1 MTRKATNSVSLVV
14 QYTYGATERLPTREQ
29 VRRWVCAAALH
40 PLQVTVRFV
49 SAREGRELNHRF
61 RHKDYATNVLTFPYG
76 HASEGTVS
84 GDIAVCESVI
94 VKEARAQRKSTHH
107 HFAHIIVHGVLHL
120 QGYDHERDEDAQ
132 EMEAQERL
140 ILKRFRISDPY
151 V

>member
-1 MTRKATNSVSLVV
+1 MTRKATNSVSLAV
-14 QYTYGATERLPTREQ
+14 QYTYGATERLPTRAQ
-29 VRRWVCAAALH
+29 VRRWVCAAASR

-61 RHKDYATNVLTFPYG
+61 RHKDYATNVLTFPYSG
-76 HASEGTVS
+76 ADGETVS

-94 VKEARAQRKSTHH
+94 VKEARAQRKSAHH

-120 QGYDHERDEDAQ
+120 QGYDHDRDEDAQ
-132 EMEAQERL
+132 EMEMRERL